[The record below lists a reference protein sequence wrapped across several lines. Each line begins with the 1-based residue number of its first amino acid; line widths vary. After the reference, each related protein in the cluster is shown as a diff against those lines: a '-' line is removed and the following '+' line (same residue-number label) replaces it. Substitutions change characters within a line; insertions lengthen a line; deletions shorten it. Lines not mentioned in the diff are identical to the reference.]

1 MSQQSTSTLSIM
13 GVSVFE
19 RPDGFYWRDA
29 ETGKDYGP
37 FVTLEAVEADIEYDP
52 DSNYEPGETLAEAE
66 EDYSDIDYWLSQP
79 PAKRLEALE
88 LLRQI
93 AYGYDPDTARL
104 SGPVEVV
111 KPARR

>member
-1 MSQQSTSTLSIM
+1 MTL
-13 GVSVFE
+13 
-19 RPDGFYWRDA
+19 
-29 ETGKDYGP
+29 KN
-37 FVTLEAVEADIEYDP
+37 DIP
-52 DSNYEPGETLAEAE
+52 MNRTVIQKMTLAEAE

-104 SGPVEVV
+104 SGAMVNIDQPT
-111 KPARR
+111 PSAIRGRLGHARRLVGSRDLGSGRSGVRGRSRGNSKSSR

>member
-1 MSQQSTSTLSIM
+1 MTLKNDM
-13 GVSVFE
+13 PMDRTVV
-19 RPDGFYWRDA
+19 R
-29 ETGKDYGP
+29 KM
-37 FVTLEAVEADIEYDP
+37 
-52 DSNYEPGETLAEAE
+52 TLAEAE

-104 SGPVEVV
+104 SGPTKVV
-111 KPARR
+111 QTAW

>member
-1 MSQQSTSTLSIM
+1 MTLRNDM
-13 GVSVFE
+13 PMDRTVVQ
-19 RPDGFYWRDA
+19 
-29 ETGKDYGP
+29 KM
-37 FVTLEAVEADIEYDP
+37 
-52 DSNYEPGETLAEAE
+52 TLAEAE

-104 SGPVEVV
+104 TGPTEVV
-111 KPARR
+111 EPAWSQAPRRRVRRHVKKN